1 MDVLFLITLYMCTI
15 VKLLDHI
22 ATVFLDFYRILVLL
36 STERKIKTID
46 EDARKNEG
54 LMLKVF
60 MDHFADASF

>member
-1 MDVLFLITLYMCTI
+1 MCTI

>member
-1 MDVLFLITLYMCTI
+1 MDVLFLITLYMCSI
-15 VKLLDHI
+15 VKLSYHI

-54 LMLKVF
+54 LMLKDF

>member
-1 MDVLFLITLYMCTI
+1 MCSI

-36 STERKIKTID
+36 STELKIKTID
-46 EDARKNEG
+46 EDARKKEG
-54 LMLKVF
+54 LMLKDF